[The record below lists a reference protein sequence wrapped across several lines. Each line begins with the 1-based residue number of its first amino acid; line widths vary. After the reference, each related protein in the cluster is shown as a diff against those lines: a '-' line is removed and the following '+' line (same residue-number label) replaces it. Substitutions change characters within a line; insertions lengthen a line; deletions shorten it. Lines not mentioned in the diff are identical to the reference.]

1 MNPWDE
7 RFKAQHF
14 VYGTEPKWSGWKAR
28 YILGYVRYSNV
39 SFRSRFDQAG
49 TEISTF
55 IMRIYL
61 FKRKRHF
68 LFNSNGKCLIS
79 NCFCDF
85 SCQLAPLRNLLKS
98 SKYMV
103 INHIL

>member
-14 VYGTEPKWSGWKAR
+14 VYGTEPKWNGWKAR

-49 TEISTF
+49 LKYV
-55 IMRIYL
+55 R
-61 FKRKRHF
+61 
-68 LFNSNGKCLIS
+68 
-79 NCFCDF
+79 
-85 SCQLAPLRNLLKS
+85 LL
-98 SKYMV
+98 
-103 INHIL
+103 